1 MCTCVY
7 VSIFSAMRGTERVA
21 AFGRCVLGLR
31 KHPPTP
37 PATRGSCQWGRVLS
51 ALGTGGCGRGED
63 RGEDDV
69 EVGVLGQTPSSSI
82 HPRLLVAWGL
92 IHAD

>member
-1 MCTCVY
+1 M
-7 VSIFSAMRGTERVA
+7 SIFSAMRGTERVA
-21 AFGRCVLGLR
+21 AFERCVLGLR
-31 KHPPTP
+31 KHPTPTP
-37 PATRGSCQWGRVLS
+37 PATRGSCQWDRVLS
-51 ALGTGGCGRGED
+51 APGTGGCGWGED

-82 HPRLLVAWGL
+82 HRRCLVAWGL